1 MPNKNQHIR
10 RFLVAPMMDQTDR
23 HCRFFMRLLSARAV
37 LYTEMITAQAIV
49 HGNREGLLG
58 FDQREQPVALQLGGS
73 DPGMMAEAARA
84 GEEFGY
90 REININVGCPSDR
103 VQSGRFGACL
113 MAEPNLVANCVER
126 MRDLVN
132 VPVTVKSRIGID
144 DQDGYE
150 FLHRFVSRLID
161 SGCGTFI
168 VHARKAWLRGL
179 SPRQNREIP
188 PLRYPLVHRLKQDFP
203 ATEIIMNGGLTT
215 IDACRE
221 QLRYVDGVML
231 GREPYRNPY
240 LLAGVDRDLF
250 GEPEHAPSRQAVVA
264 AMVDYAAS
272 WIAQGLPL
280 HRITRHMLGLF
291 QGQPGA
297 RSWRR
302 YLSEHAPRPAAT
314 ASVLLDALAA
324 VHDAQA
330 RTALREPA

>member
-1 MPNKNQHIR
+1 MSSHTR

-23 HCRFFMRLLSARAV
+23 HCRFFMRQLSARAV
-37 LYTEMITAQAIV
+37 LYTEMITAQAVV
-49 HGNREGLLG
+49 HGNREALLG
-58 FDQREQPVALQLGGS
+58 FDEREQPVALQLGGS

-113 MAEPNLVANCVER
+113 MAEPDLVAECVQR
-126 MRDLVN
+126 MRHAVS

-144 DQDGYE
+144 HQDSYE
-150 FLHRFVSRLID
+150 FLHRFVSRLVRA
-161 SGCGTFI
+161 GCATFI

-179 SPRQNREIP
+179 SPRQNREVP
-188 PLRYPLVHRLKQDFP
+188 PLRYPLVHRLKRDFP
-203 ATEIIMNGGLTT
+203 GTEIIMNGGLTELA
-215 IDACRE
+215 ACRE
-221 QLRYVDGVML
+221 QLEHVDGVML

-240 LLAGVDRDLF
+240 LLACVDRYLF
-250 GEPEHAPSRQAVVA
+250 GEAEHAPSRQAVVN
-264 AMVDYAAS
+264 AMVDYAAA
-272 WIAQGLPL
+272 WAARDLPV

-302 YLSEHAPRPAAT
+302 HLSEHAPRPGT
-314 ASVLLDALAA
+314 SESVMLDALAA
-324 VHDAQA
+324 VQRAQA
-330 RTALREPA
+330 AMALREPA